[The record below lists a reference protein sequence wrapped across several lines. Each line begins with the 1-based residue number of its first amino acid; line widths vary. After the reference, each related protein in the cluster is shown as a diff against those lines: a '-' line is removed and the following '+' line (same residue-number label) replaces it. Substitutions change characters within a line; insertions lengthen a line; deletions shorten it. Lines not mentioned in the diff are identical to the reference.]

1 MKFVITLETDE
12 DGFIVASCPAL
23 PGCHSQ
29 GTIKDEAIANI
40 KEAIEGFVVSM
51 RKHGEPIPSIDEV
64 QEIEVA
70 V

>member
-1 MKFVITLETDE
+1 MKFAITLETDE
-12 DGFIVASCPAL
+12 DGFIVISCPAL

-29 GTIKDEAIANI
+29 GKSKDEAVANI
-40 KEAIEGFVVSM
+40 KEAIEGFVISM
-51 RKHGEPIPSIDEV
+51 RNHGEPIPSIDEV

>member
-1 MKFVITLETDE
+1 MKFAITLETDE
-12 DGFIVASCPAL
+12 DGFVAVSCPAL

-29 GTIKDEAIANI
+29 GKSKDEAIANI
-40 KEAIEGFVVSM
+40 KEAIEGFVISM
-51 RKHGEPIPSIDEV
+51 RNHGEPIPSIDEV